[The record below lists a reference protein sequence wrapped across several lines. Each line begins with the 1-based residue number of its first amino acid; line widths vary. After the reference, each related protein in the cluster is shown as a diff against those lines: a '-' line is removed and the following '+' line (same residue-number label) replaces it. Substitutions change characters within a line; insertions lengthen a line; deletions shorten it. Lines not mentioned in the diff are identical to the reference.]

1 MLDYQQ
7 PLLARCGAFC
17 LKRIVSDERLPCA
30 NPDGSA
36 VVIGPYEEKAEA
48 VEVLKQIRVNHS
60 IFGELSY
67 KD

>member
-1 MLDYQQ
+1 MLNYQQ

-17 LKRIVSDERLPCA
+17 LKKIVSDERLPCA

-48 VEVLKQIRVNHS
+48 VEALK
-60 IFGELSY
+60 
-67 KD
+67 